1 MRKQLLAVLVIG
13 TVLSSI
19 ALGQTA
25 NVTGKVIAVNAKS
38 VTVQNGK
45 DVWEIK
51 RTTNTKVDGA
61 LKVGSTVTV
70 TYHGTDG
77 QKKEGPAL
85 SDRDPENAALGAQ
98 KKE

>member
-1 MRKQLLAVLVIG
+1 MRKQLLAALVIG
-13 TVLSSI
+13 TALTGI

-25 NVTGKVIAVNAKS
+25 NVTGKVIAVTAQS

-45 DVWEIK
+45 DVWVIK
-51 RTTNTKVDGA
+51 RTRTTKVDGT
-61 LKVGSTVTV
+61 LKVGSTINVVYNT
-70 TYHGTDG
+70 TDG

-85 SDRDPENAALGAQ
+85 DVPEHTTLGAQ